1 MTSPTETRA
10 NTNVGL
16 TYGLIGGIAMI
27 VYTLCLYLAGI
38 EIFMSIPLSFLAYGL
53 MITIAV
59 LAGLKQR
66 KLQGGYLSFAEA
78 LKTVFLTFV
87 LAFFLS
93 TIFNYVLLNYIDT
106 GFRDQMTKATI
117 EKVEEMMRK
126 FGAPESEIEKAMERT
141 ASPDNYTIGR
151 TLLGYGTM
159 CILSCLVSLVIAAII
174 KKNKPPFE
182 NAFKE

>member
-10 NTNVGL
+10 NANVGL

-38 EIFMSIPLSFLAYGL
+38 ESFMNFGLAFLVYAII
-53 MITIAV
+53 ITIAV
-59 LAGLKQR
+59 LAGVKQR
-66 KLQGGYLSFAEA
+66 KLQGGYISFAEA
-78 LKTVFLTFV
+78 LKPVFLTFV
-87 LAFFLS
+87 LAFLLS

-106 GFRDQMTKATI
+106 GFRDQMTQATI
-117 EKVEEMMRK
+117 EKVEEMMKK
-126 FGAPESEIEKAMERT
+126 FGAPESEIEKAIERS
-141 ASPDNYTIGR
+141 AGPDNYSIGKM
-151 TLLGYGTM
+151 LLGYGMM
-159 CILSCLVSLVIAAII
+159 CIIFCLISLVIAAII